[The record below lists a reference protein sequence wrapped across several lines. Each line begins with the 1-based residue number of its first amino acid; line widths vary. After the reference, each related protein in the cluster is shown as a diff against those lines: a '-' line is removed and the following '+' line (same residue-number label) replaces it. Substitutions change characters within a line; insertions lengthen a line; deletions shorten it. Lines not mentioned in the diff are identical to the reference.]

1 MANIYYNENTGLPEF
16 KIGVFGF
23 CFTLVILLIWIFV
36 KVALFVVSAPFS
48 SGVDNKT
55 IKE

>member
-1 MANIYYNENTGLPEF
+1 MANIYYNEQTGLPEF
-16 KIGVFGF
+16 KVSILGI
-23 CFTLVILLIWIFV
+23 CFTVVILLLWIFV